1 MGAVAAERA
10 DVVVV
15 TADNS
20 RSESTEAIMDTIVG
34 GALRSAP
41 RRAFRIE
48 QEPDR
53 RRAISMALG
62 LAESGDIVVIA
73 GKGHESTLTIGD
85 TVSSFDDRI
94 VVREVWQEMGGN
106 S

>member
-34 GALRSAP
+34 GALRTTP
-41 RRAFRIE
+41 RRALRIE

>member
-1 MGAVAAERA
+1 M
-10 DVVVV
+10 VVV

-20 RSESTEAIMDTIVG
+20 RSESTEAII
-34 GALRSAP
+34 GAIIDGATRTTR
-41 RRAFRIE
+41 RRATRIE

-53 RRAISMALG
+53 RRAIAIALG

-73 GKGHESTLTIGD
+73 GKGHETTITIGD

-94 VVREVWQEMGGN
+94 VVREVWQEMGEN

>member
-1 MGAVAAERA
+1 MGTVAAERA

-20 RSESTEAIMDTIVG
+20 RSESTEAIMETIVSG
-34 GALRSAP
+34 VRRVTP
-41 RRAFRIE
+41 RRAIRVE
-48 QEPDR
+48 REPDR
-53 RRAISMALG
+53 RQAISMALG

-73 GKGHESTLTIGD
+73 GKGHETTLTIGD
-85 TVSSFDDRI
+85 TVSSFDDRV